1 MTDTE
6 APSLLPTDEDWENL
20 GYVALCAWNNID
32 PAADASRKLW
42 DVDWR
47 ARSPESRKS
56 WARVF
61 CAVRAA
67 ATPPSSALGDEIMKL
82 ARELRE
88 KAITHGQVRVL
99 VEGPD
104 LIRLCNAAS
113 TLPVVPEE
121 VMNIAEDYVL
131 GKVLCGGSVFYRDA
145 AIFARFIVSLGKE
158 GANNGQS

>member
-47 ARSPESRKS
+47 PRSPESRKS

-67 ATPPSSALGDEIMKL
+67 ATPPSLGEEIRKL
-82 ARELRE
+82 ARELKMKSEGELCGVIELRHD
-88 KAITHGQVRVL
+88 AI
-99 VEGPD
+99 
-104 LIRLCNAAS
+104 ILCNA
-113 TLPVVPEE
+113 
-121 VMNIAEDYVL
+121 VL
-131 GKVLCGGSVFYRDA
+131 GE
-145 AIFARFIVSLGKE
+145 GK
-158 GANNGQS
+158 